1 MSDVLLFTSRTP
13 AHSGENAAAWSP
25 WARIAFRFG
34 FTYLVLSAF
43 FWIFEFA
50 DKSTALLARPYQAFW
65 HPFASWTAQHIFHWS
80 RDVQVNFV
88 RDTRYLYA
96 LLTCFLAAS
105 LVSAIVWSIL
115 DRKRDHY
122 NTLNYWLRVLLRYE
136 LIYLLL
142 HYGMDKV
149 FLLQFPAPTL
159 ARLTE
164 RFGDYSPS
172 SLMWSFIG
180 ASTVYTVFGGVAE
193 ILGAVFLLF
202 RKTTTLGALISFA
215 VMFNVTVMDFSY
227 DVSVKLL
234 CLNMLL
240 MAVYL
245 MLPDIGRLLD
255 FFFLNRAT
263 QPAQLSPFKLS
274 RSKQLAATAL
284 KVCVILYLIV
294 PLTVRDWKNYQ
305 QSGAGAP
312 HPPLYGLYEVEEL
325 SLGGVTHPPLV
336 TDASRW
342 RYVIIDKPD
351 SFAVRRMDDSLIDYR
366 IHYDGAQHQILFDAR
381 GDAID
386 KSTLRVSQPATGAM
400 HLDGSLG
407 GAPFSAELKQIDRNS
422 FTLVNRGFHWIS
434 ESSFIH

>member
-1 MSDVLLFTSRTP
+1 MSDVLSFTTRT
-13 AHSGENAAAWSP
+13 ANGSATTGAWHP
-25 WARIAFRFG
+25 VARVFFRFI
-34 FTYLVLSAF
+34 FTYLVLSAC

-50 DKSTALLARPYQAFW
+50 DKSTAFVARPYHAFW
-65 HPFASWTAQHIFHWS
+65 RPLVRWTAAHVFHWS
-80 RDVQVNFV
+80 GNVDVNFV

-105 LVSAIVWSIL
+105 LIVTLVWSIA
-115 DRKRDHY
+115 DRNRKQY
-122 NTLNYWLRVLLRYE
+122 AVLNHWLRVLLRYE
-136 LIYLLL
+136 LAYLLL

-172 SLMWSFIG
+172 SLMWAFIG
-180 ASTVYTVFGGVAE
+180 ASTVYTVFGGLAE
-193 ILGAVFLLF
+193 ILGGVLLLF
-202 RKTTTLGALISFA
+202 RRTTTLGALISFA

-227 DVSVKLL
+227 DVAVKLL

-245 MLPDIGRLLD
+245 MLPDVGRLLH
-255 FFFLNRAT
+255 FFFLNLAT
-263 QPAQLSPFKLS
+263 QPAQLAPFALE
-274 RSKQLAATAL
+274 RRKQLLATVL
-284 KVCVILYLIV
+284 KACVILYLIV
-294 PLTVRDWKNYQ
+294 PLTIRDWKNYK

-312 HPPLYGLYEVEEL
+312 HPPMYGLYQVEDF
-325 SLGGVTHPPLV
+325 SLGGVAHPPLV

-351 SFAVRRMDDSLIDYR
+351 TLTIRRMDDSLTDYR
-366 IHYDGAQHQILFDAR
+366 VHFDAAQHEFFFDAP
-381 GDAID
+381 GDPIN
-386 KSTLRVSQPATGAM
+386 KSALKISQMDARSM
-400 HLDGSLG
+400 QLQGSFG
-407 GAPFSAELKQIDRNS
+407 GATLNASLKEIDRSS

-434 ESSFIH
+434 ETSFIR